1 MREIPVDKIISAIK
15 DLCINSNYYLGDD
28 IVKAINSA
36 IAEEESTTGKEILNE
51 ILENAIIADN
61 EKMPLCQDCGIA
73 VIFIEIGQDVHV
85 TGGNLREAIN
95 EGVRQGYKDGYLRKS
110 LCHPISRKNT
120 QDNTPAVI
128 HFDIVPGDKIKI
140 SIAPKGGGS
149 ENMSRVSMLSPS
161 EGIPGI
167 KKFVIDT
174 VEKAGGNPCPPII
187 VGIGVGGT
195 LERSTMLAKRAL
207 IRELGNRNQDPELAK
222 LENEILENINKL
234 GIGPMGYGG
243 STTCLDVFLEMEP
256 CHIASLPVAVNI
268 NCHSARHK
276 EAVI

>member
-1 MREIPVDKIISAIK
+1 MREISVDKITSAVK
-15 DLCINSNYYLGDD
+15 DLCISSNYFLGDD
-28 IVKAINSA
+28 IVKAINTA
-36 IAEEESTTGKEILNE
+36 IVKEESATGKEILNE
-51 ILENAIIADN
+51 ILENAIIADR

-128 HFDIVPGDKIKI
+128 HYEIVPGDKIKI
-140 SIAPKGGGS
+140 TIAPKGGGS
-149 ENMSRVSMLSPS
+149 ENMSRVSMLSPA
-161 EGIPGI
+161 EGISGI

-207 IRELGNRNQDPELAK
+207 VRELGERNPDPELAK
-222 LENEILENINKL
+222 LENEILDNINKL

-243 STTCLDVFLEMEP
+243 NTTCLDVFFEMEP

>member
-1 MREIPVDKIISAIK
+1 MREISVDKIISAIK

-36 IAEEESTTGKEILNE
+36 IAKEKSTTGKEILNE
-51 ILENAIIADN
+51 ILENAIIAGK

-73 VIFIEIGQDVHV
+73 VIFIDIGQDVHV
-85 TGGNLREAIN
+85 IGGNLSEAIN

-110 LCHPISRKNT
+110 LCHPLSRKNT

-128 HFDIVPGDKIKI
+128 HFDIVPGDKIRI
-140 SIAPKGGGS
+140 TIAPKGGGS
-149 ENMSRVSMLSPS
+149 ENMSRVSMLSPA
-161 EGIPGI
+161 EGITGI

-174 VEKAGGNPCPPII
+174 IEKAGGNPCPPII

-207 IRELGNRNQDPELAK
+207 VRKLGKRNPDPELAK
-222 LENEILENINKL
+222 LENDILENINKL

-243 STTCLDVFLEMEP
+243 NTTCLDVFLVMEP

-276 EAVI
+276 EAII

>member
-1 MREIPVDKIISAIK
+1 
-15 DLCINSNYYLGDD
+15 
-28 IVKAINSA
+28 
-36 IAEEESTTGKEILNE
+36 
-51 ILENAIIADN
+51 
-61 EKMPLCQDCGIA
+61 MPLCQDCGIA

-195 LERSTMLAKRAL
+195 LERSTILAKRAL
-207 IRELGNRNQDPELAK
+207 IRELGNRNQDLELAK

-243 STTCLDVFLEMEP
+243 STTCLDVFLEIEP